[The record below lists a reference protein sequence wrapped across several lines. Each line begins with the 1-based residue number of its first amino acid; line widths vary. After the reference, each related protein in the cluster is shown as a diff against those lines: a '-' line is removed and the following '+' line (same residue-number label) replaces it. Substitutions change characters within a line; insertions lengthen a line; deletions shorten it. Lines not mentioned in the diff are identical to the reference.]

1 MQKIIEL
8 AGRARADAGGAD
20 TANPRVIPI
29 QPVLPLNA
37 PEQEVAR
44 ILQICNA
51 CRYCEG
57 FCAVFPAMTRRLEF
71 GKADIHYLSNLCHNC
86 GACLHA
92 CQYAPPHE
100 FAVNVPQAMARV
112 RGQTY
117 ADYAWPPALGQLY
130 RRNGLTLSV
139 ALAAGLALFM
149 ILALAL
155 KGNLW
160 NAPLGGNFYQLFPH
174 NLLVGLF
181 APVFLF
187 ASLALGMGVRRFWRE
202 VTPATSGAPL
212 SAPAAAEA
220 TDAVLRLRYLDGGHG
235 KGCNEN
241 DDAYTLSRRR
251 LHHFTFYGFLLCF
264 AATSVATL
272 YHYLLGWTAPYE
284 LPSLPKLLG
293 VAGGVSLLVGT
304 GGLWRL
310 NLKRHP
316 LHGDAAQKPMDLGF
330 IALLFLTA
338 VSGLALWMGRGT
350 PALAVLLCL
359 HLGAVMAL
367 FATLPYGK
375 FAHGLFRTAALLRHA
390 VEKRQPNPIGLGAD

>member
-1 MQKIIEL
+1 MQSLEAL
-8 AGRARADAGGAD
+8 TRDARALANGNVVPIAPLTGAE
-20 TANPRVIPI
+20 T
-29 QPVLPLNA
+29 
-37 PEQEVAR
+37 EVAR
-44 ILQICNA
+44 QLQICNA

-71 GKADIHYLSNLCHNC
+71 GKADIHFLANLCHNC

-100 FAVNVPQAMARV
+100 FAVNVPQAMAQV

-117 ADYAWPPALGQLY
+117 VDYAWPPALGQLY
-130 RRNGLTLSV
+130 QRQGLTLSL
-139 ALAAGLALFM
+139 ALAAGLALF
-149 ILALAL
+149 LALAVAL
-155 KGNLW
+155 KGTLW
-160 NAPLGGNFYQLFPH
+160 SAPGGNFYGIFPH

-187 ASLALGMGVRRFWRE
+187 VVFALGMGVRRFWRDI
-202 VTPATSGAPL
+202 TPATSGAPL
-212 SAPAAAEA
+212 SSPAAAEA
-220 TDAVLRLRYLDGGHG
+220 TDAVLRLKYLDGGHG
-235 KGCNEN
+235 DGCHNE

-251 LHHFTFYGFLLCF
+251 FHHLTFYGFMLCF

-272 YHYLLGWTAPYE
+272 YHYLLGQPAPYE

-293 VAGGVSLLVGT
+293 VAGGVSLALGT
-304 GGLWRL
+304 AGLWRL
-310 NLKRHP
+310 NLRRHP
-316 LHGDAAQKPMDLGF
+316 LHGDAAQKPMDRGF

-338 VSGLALWMGRGT
+338 TSGLALWVGRGT
-350 PALAVLLCL
+350 PALALLLCL

-367 FATLPYGK
+367 FATMPYGK
-375 FAHGLFRTAALLRHA
+375 FGHGIFRTASLLRHA

>member
-1 MQKIIEL
+1 MQQLEALTREAASL
-8 AGRARADAGGAD
+8 ATGGR
-20 TANPRVIPI
+20 TVIPI
-29 QPVLPLNA
+29 LTAN
-37 PEQEVAR
+37 ETEVAR
-44 ILQICNA
+44 QMQICNA

-71 GKADIHYLSNLCHNC
+71 GMADIHFLANLCHNC

-100 FAVNVPQAMARV
+100 FAVNVPKAMAEV

-117 ADYAWPPALGQLY
+117 VDYAWPPALGKLY
-130 RRNGLTLSV
+130 QRNGLTLSLAV
-139 ALAAGLALFM
+139 AAGLALFLIM
-149 ILALAL
+149 AVAMNGTLWG
-155 KGNLW
+155 GNLQ
-160 NAPLGGNFYQLFPH
+160 GNFYKLFPH
-174 NLLVGLF
+174 NLLVSLF

-187 ASLALGMGVRRFWRE
+187 AAVALAMGVRRFWRD

-220 TDAVLRLRYLDGGHG
+220 TDAVLRLKYLDGGHG
-235 KGCNEN
+235 QGCNNE

-251 LHHFTFYGFLLCF
+251 YHHFTFYGFMLCF
-264 AATSVATL
+264 AATALATV
-272 YHYLLGWTAPYE
+272 YHYVFGWIAPYD

-293 VAGGVSLLVGT
+293 VAGGLSLMVGT
-304 GGLWRL
+304 AGLWRL
-310 NLKRHP
+310 NRRRHP
-316 LHGDAAQKPMDLGF
+316 LHGDVAQKPMDLGF
-330 IALLFLTA
+330 IALLFLTSA
-338 VSGLALWMGRGT
+338 TGLALWLGRGT

-375 FAHGLFRTAALLRHA
+375 FGHGVFRTASLLRHA
-390 VEKRQPNPIGLGAD
+390 IEKRQPNPIGLGAD

>member
-1 MQKIIEL
+1 MQPLESL
-8 AGRARADAGGAD
+8 ALEAAALATGRRA
-20 TANPRVIPI
+20 VIPI
-29 QPVLPLNA
+29 LSA
-37 PEQEVAR
+37 REAEVGR
-44 ILQICNA
+44 QMQICNA

-71 GKADIHYLSNLCHNC
+71 GKADIHFLANLCHNC

-117 ADYAWPPALGQLY
+117 VDYAWPPALGALY
-130 RRNGLTLSV
+130 QRNGLALSL
-139 ALAAGLALFM
+139 ALAAGLALFL
-149 ILALAL
+149 ILAVAIN
-155 KGNLW
+155 GNLW
-160 NAPLGGNFYQLFPH
+160 GGPLGGNFYKLFPH

-187 ASLALGMGVRRFWRE
+187 ATLALGMGVRGFYRD
-202 VTPATSGAPL
+202 VAPATSGAAA
-212 SAPAAAEA
+212 SAPAVAEA

-235 KGCNEN
+235 AGCNNE
-241 DDAYTLSRRR
+241 DDAFTLARRR
-251 LHHFTFYGFLLCF
+251 FHHFTFYGFLLCF

-272 YHYLLGWTAPYE
+272 YHYAFGWQAPYE

-293 VAGGVSLLVGT
+293 VAGGVSLMVGT
-304 GGLWRL
+304 AGLWHL
-310 NLKRHP
+310 NRRRHAS
-316 LHGDAAQKPMDLGF
+316 HGDAEQKPMDLGF
-330 IALLFLTA
+330 IALLFLTSA
-338 VSGLALWMGRGT
+338 SGLALWLGRST
-350 PALAVLLCL
+350 PALAVLLCV

-375 FAHGLFRTAALLRHA
+375 FAHGIFRSAALLRHA
-390 VEKRQPNPIGLGAD
+390 IEKRQPGTIGLPAD